1 MTENITLEEAKKMAD
16 KAIEKAKEIGIKISV
31 AVYDVNGHL
40 VLLEKMD
47 DAAWITPDLAMGKA
61 FTAVAFRLL
70 GEKHSDSGAV
80 GRNFS
85 EAQSLLFSLSLK
97 YDGKV
102 IGRQGGLPII
112 KNGAIAGGVGVS
124 GGSPDQD
131 EACAKAA
138 LS

>member
-1 MTENITLEEAKKMAD
+1 MTENITLEEAKRMAE

-70 GEKHSDSGAV
+70 GG
-80 GRNFS
+80 
-85 EAQSLLFSLSLK
+85 
-97 YDGKV
+97 
-102 IGRQGGLPII
+102 
-112 KNGAIAGGVGVS
+112 
-124 GGSPDQD
+124 
-131 EACAKAA
+131 
-138 LS
+138 

>member
-1 MTENITLEEAKKMAD
+1 MVGNITLEEAKRMAE
-16 KAIEKAKEIGIKISV
+16 KAIQKAKELGIKISV
-31 AVYDVNGHL
+31 AVYDANGHL
-40 VLLEKMD
+40 VLLERMD
-47 DAAWITPDLAMGKA
+47 EAAWITPDLAMGKA
-61 FTAVAFRLL
+61 FTAIAFRLL
-70 GEKHSDSGAV
+70 SEKHSDSGAV

-97 YDGKV
+97 YDGKI

-112 KNGAIAGGVGVS
+112 KDGAIIGGIGIS

-138 LS
+138 LE

>member
-1 MTENITLEEAKKMAD
+1 MTENITLEEAKRMA
-16 KAIEKAKEIGIKISV
+16 EKAMQKASEIGIKISV
-31 AVYDVNGHL
+31 AVYDAYGHL
-40 VLLEKMD
+40 VLLERMD
-47 DAAWITPDLAMGKA
+47 GAAWITPDLAMGKG

-85 EAQSLLFSLSLK
+85 EAQSLLFSLSMK
-97 YDGKV
+97 YDGNV

-112 KNGAIAGGVGVS
+112 RNGAVIGGIGVS

-131 EACAKAA
+131 EACARAA